1 MQKFWYGN
9 TARLGMVGGGQ
20 LGRMFIQEAI
30 NFNVHVHVLDSDINA
45 PCKDIAHSFTLGSIT
60 DYDALYQFGLD
71 KDTLTGEIENVNI
84 EALEALE
91 KLGKKV
97 FPQPSVLKIIKD
109 KGIQKQFY
117 IDNNIPTADFWVIES
132 SSELTNHLDFL
143 PCMQKLTTGGYDGK
157 GVQALR
163 TITDF
168 EKAFAAPSILE
179 KMIPFTKELSIIVAR
194 NEQGEIKSYPAV
206 ECEFSEEANL
216 VEFLF
221 APADIST
228 EIEQKA
234 TRLAK
239 EVIEKLGMVG
249 ILAVELFLTAEGELL
264 VNEIA
269 PRPHNSGHHTIECNV
284 TSQFEQH
291 LRAVLNLPLGSTQ
304 IIQAG
309 AMINLLG
316 EKGFEGP
323 VYYDGLEKFMAVPG
337 IHPHIYGKATT
348 KPYRKMG
355 HVTIAGKSLDEVKQ
369 LAHIVKSGIKV
380 ITR

>member
-71 KDTLTGEIENVNI
+71 KDTLTVEIENVNI

-117 IDNNIPTADFWVIES
+117 LDNDIPTADFCFLGS
-132 SSELTNHLDFL
+132 SAELADHLDML

-157 GVQALR
+157 GVQALW
-163 TITDF
+163 TVTDF
-168 EKAFAAPSILE
+168 EKAYTGPSILE
-179 KMIPFTKELSIIVAR
+179 KMIPFAKELSIIVAR

-221 APADIST
+221 APADISS

-234 TRLAK
+234 TELAK
-239 EVIEKLGMVG
+239 DVIKKLGMVG

-291 LRAVLNLPLGSTQ
+291 LRAVLNLPLGSTNLVQ
-304 IIQAG
+304 SG
-309 AMINLLG
+309 VMINLLG
-316 EKGFEGP
+316 EKGFEGD
-323 VYYDGLEKFMAVPG
+323 VYYENYEEALALEGVK
-337 IHPHIYGKATT
+337 IHIYGKQKT
-348 KPYRKMG
+348 KSFRKMG
-355 HVTIAGKSLDEVKQ
+355 HVTVGNPSLEKAKEIARKVQEILKVK
-369 LAHIVKSGIKV
+369 A
-380 ITR
+380 